1 MKIPL
6 EALPTTPM
14 KEQSCITDERHHSTS
29 ELRKGVA
36 FGLAAYFWWGFFPIY
51 FKTVAQ
57 IPPLEVVAHRIF
69 WSLIF
74 LLILVS
80 WTGQWTTTRK
90 TLTSRHTLLTL
101 ACTTLLIAVNW
112 LVFIYAVGRGQ
123 VLQSSLGYFINPL
136 VNVLLG
142 FFVLGERLRRMQI
155 VSLFMAVG
163 GVLYLTLQYGS
174 VPWISLILAGSFG
187 LYGLLRKTA
196 KVDAL
201 VGLTVETL
209 LLGPLA
215 FAYIYYLHATGK
227 GAFLAGFQSFNL
239 LLPLAGIL
247 TAIPLLLFN
256 GATRRLRLAT
266 IGFLQYITPSMH
278 FLLAVWVYGE
288 TFTTVHL
295 LSFVLIWSGLALYSW
310 DAVLTAHTAMKI
322 RLPNYE
328 N

>member
-1 MKIPL
+1 MN
-6 EALPTTPM
+6 
-14 KEQSCITDERHHSTS
+14 EQSTTNALHRPAREV
-29 ELRKGVA
+29 RKGVI

-69 WSLIF
+69 WSLMF

-80 WTGQWTTTRK
+80 WTGQWSITRK
-90 TLTSRHTLLTL
+90 ALICRRTLLTL
-101 ACTTLLIAVNW
+101 SCTTLLIAVNW

-123 VLQSSLGYFINPL
+123 VLQSSLGYFITPL

-142 FFVLGERLRRMQI
+142 FFVLGERLRRLQL
-155 VSLFMAVG
+155 VSLLMAVA
-163 GVLYLTLQYGS
+163 GVLYLTIQYGS
-174 VPWISLILAGSFG
+174 VPWISLVLAGSFG

-196 KVDAL
+196 NVDSL
-201 VGLTVETL
+201 VGLTVETM

-227 GAFLAGFQSFNL
+227 GAFLAGFQSYNL
-239 LLPLAGIL
+239 LLPLAGVL

-278 FLLAVWVYGE
+278 FLLAVWAYGE
-288 TFTTVHL
+288 TFTTIHMT
-295 LSFVLIWSGLALYSW
+295 SFTLIWSGLALYSW
-310 DAVLTAHTAMKI
+310 DAVQSARTVKKY
-322 RLPNYE
+322 RY
-328 N
+328 